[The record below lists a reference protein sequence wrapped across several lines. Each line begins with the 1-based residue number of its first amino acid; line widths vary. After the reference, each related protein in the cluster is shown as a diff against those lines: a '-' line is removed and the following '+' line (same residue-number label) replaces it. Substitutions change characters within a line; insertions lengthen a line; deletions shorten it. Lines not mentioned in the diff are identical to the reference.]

1 MLDLL
6 FSSVLNQAASTTS
19 VAAVSAS
26 GFVLCAV
33 TSILCGLA
41 CAFVYMYRH
50 DYSKGFVVTLA
61 IMPVIVQMVI
71 LLVNGNLGAGI
82 AVMGVFNLVRFRSIA
97 GTAKDIGSVFLAMAI
112 GLATGMGYLG
122 LAVLLTVVVAILN
135 FVYVTSGFGEAADQ
149 AKLLKITVPEDL
161 QFEGMFDQVLSRYSG
176 AFRLEDIE
184 TTNMGSLY
192 QLRYRIVLR
201 EGASQKDL
209 IDDLRCLNGNLKISL
224 SLAPVGKEM
233 L

>member
-1 MLDLL
+1 M
-6 FSSVLNQAASTTS
+6 
-19 VAAVSAS
+19 
-26 GFVLCAV
+26 
-33 TSILCGLA
+33 
-41 CAFVYMYRH
+41 
-50 DYSKGFVVTLA
+50 
-61 IMPVIVQMVI
+61 
-71 LLVNGNLGAGI
+71 
-82 AVMGVFNLVRFRSIA
+82 
-97 GTAKDIGSVFLAMAI
+97 
-112 GLATGMGYLG
+112 
-122 LAVLLTVVVAILN
+122 
-135 FVYVTSGFGEAADQ
+135 
-149 AKLLKITVPEDL
+149 PEDL

-184 TTNMGSLY
+184 TINMGSLY